1 LIVDE
6 VLAAIHGDDLAG
18 ARAHGRKTNAE
29 ALGFGVRALLLHCG
43 GCGAL
48 GLALEG
54 RGDAQS
60 AALNLSIVEPE
71 GRVL

>member
-1 LIVDE
+1 MIVDE

-18 ARAHGRKTNAE
+18 ARAHGRQTDAE

-43 GCGAL
+43 GRGAL

-54 RGDAQS
+54 RGDAQA
-60 AALNLSIVEPE
+60 AALNLSLVETE
-71 GRVL
+71 GREF